1 MTYKCPHHTL
11 DTDRPYTE
19 DCYHCAT
26 CGDLISVKTGEPVIV
41 ENTVNVPKPR
51 FLADDY
57 EAIRNRLREIKGEPC
72 PILPSPTVRMVT
84 ECKFWLPGTH
94 KCGEASCVWRD
105 TPAPTSNGICGKGGY
120 PIS

>member
-1 MTYKCPHHTL
+1 MYKCPHHTF

-19 DCYHCAT
+19 DSFFCAT

-57 EAIRNRLREIKGEPC
+57 EAIRNRLREIKGEPH
-72 PILPSPTVRMVT
+72 PVVIAEPVKIVT
-84 ECKFWLPGTH
+84 DCHFFDKLISH
-94 KCGEASCVWRD
+94 KCNEASCAWRD
-105 TPAPTSNGICGKGGY
+105 TIPSTKYTLCGKGY
-120 PIS
+120 Y